1 MPKCL
6 LLAALLSLAVA
17 AGAQQIRGDYLE
29 SRSTDVYVA
38 QCFAN
43 GEVGLTGNEALL
55 AWHVESGA
63 WNGVKLDGLTVAA
76 AVRAR
81 ATLGDPYG
89 EPYPAQA
96 VLMVDN
102 AANPQQRAALIAL
115 AQHNGGRLL
124 ENVVRV
130 EYVPVVLD
138 APADAHTGGAILRA
152 GKLAA
157 ITTRPLNH
165 HDHICGNEVNFYPPL
180 TDVSDA
186 VSAVALTDEFRG
198 KGLDAEWSSHD
209 RRSAYHRA
217 LRRGRQR
224 ERISRASGH
233 ASSRGVNSHRLVRA
247 FTRTSGQCSVRPR

>member
-1 MPKCL
+1 MTKSFV
-6 LLAALLSLAVA
+6 LASVLAFAVS
-17 AGAQQIRGDYLE
+17 GWGQVVRGDYIE

-43 GEVGLTGNEALL
+43 GEVGLTGNEALM
-55 AWHVESGA
+55 AWHVEEGS

-89 EPYPAQA
+89 EPYPAQS
-96 VLMVDN
+96 VLMVDS
-102 AANPQQRAALIAL
+102 AANAEQRKALVEL

-130 EYVPVVLD
+130 EYVPVGLD
-138 APADAHTGGAILRA
+138 MPADPHQGGAVLRA
-152 GKLAA
+152 GKLAT
-157 ITTRPLNH
+157 IITRPLNH

-180 TDVSDA
+180 TDVRDA

-198 KGLDAEWSSHD
+198 VGLGADWSNHD
-209 RRSAYHRA
+209 RRSAYIARF
-217 LRRGRQR
+217 GD
-224 ERISRASGH
+224 G
-233 ASSRGVNSHRLVRA
+233 G
-247 FTRTSGQCSVRPR
+247 TSGNGIAANQTAAHHPGE